1 METRIISG
9 SWESPSSAARN
20 VIVFENRNKSY
31 GAYHLRSKYKDY
43 VSLAALIGI
52 TCFVLS
58 VTGPKIYDLLINKP
72 IHASPINPNKNL
84 DPTILQ
90 PPPPTEKKLNKP
102 PDVEFQIMK
111 QMRFTTPIVT
121 DKEELYHEIPT
132 LSELQHVV
140 IGSQNVDGSS
150 VIDYEPIAFT
160 DNTLTEEPATT
171 TYKFVEQ
178 FPEFPGGEAELIK
191 FINKNIQY
199 PSIARENG
207 IAGQVVLAF
216 VVSAD
221 GSISGV
227 KVLRDI
233 GGGCAEE
240 AIRMVNKMPK
250 WIPGKQNGREVNV
263 EFNLPINFELR

>member
-1 METRIISG
+1 MKTNLISG

-31 GAYHLRSKYKDY
+31 GAYHLRSKYQDF

-58 VTGPKIYDLLINKP
+58 VSGPKIYDLLINKP
-72 IHASPINPNKNL
+72 IQASPVNPNKPL

-90 PPPPTEKKLNKP
+90 PPPPTEEILNKP
-102 PDVEFQIMK
+102 PEVEFQSMK
-111 QMRFTTPIVT
+111 EIRFTTPIVT
-121 DKEELYHEIPT
+121 DKEELYNEIPT
-132 LSELQHVV
+132 TSEMQNAI
-140 IGSQNVDGSS
+140 IGTQNIDGSN
-150 VIDYEPIAFT
+150 VVDYEPIVLT
-160 DNTLTEEPATT
+160 DNTLTEEPAIT

-178 FPEFPGGEAELIK
+178 FPEFPGGESELLK
-191 FINKNIQY
+191 FINRNIQY
-199 PSIARENG
+199 PTIARENG
-207 IAGQVVLAF
+207 ITGQVVLTF

-221 GSISGV
+221 GSIDKV